1 MAASLL
7 INIVRCATYDRKHNA
22 IYHNPPAKEGASIC
36 FLLPTSLHRTRLA
49 TINYRLASMEN
60 IKASKYH
67 NQRSIQESTFESYVF
82 ILLCFIDGNNARH
95 FHRKSVSRHNGHC
108 QDNHSFGSAR
118 WIAAGRHHLKMN
130 KVKEWLLAGWK
141 GLSTFGADL
150 SSSIAVVAV
159 VVLDAVGRIGMNSV
173 RMSGT
178 DMVVLILIMAVH
190 VVLIANWP
198 IATIDLVG
206 IVAPILA
213 RLIQLLFSIA

>member
-1 MAASLL
+1 
-7 INIVRCATYDRKHNA
+7 
-22 IYHNPPAKEGASIC
+22 
-36 FLLPTSLHRTRLA
+36 
-49 TINYRLASMEN
+49 
-60 IKASKYH
+60 
-67 NQRSIQESTFESYVF
+67 
-82 ILLCFIDGNNARH
+82 
-95 FHRKSVSRHNGHC
+95 
-108 QDNHSFGSAR
+108 
-118 WIAAGRHHLKMN
+118 MN
-130 KVKEWLLAGWK
+130 